1 MDIMDQDVSEV
12 RYKLR
17 KGWSPDRIVSGKGIT
32 PLMAAVKSKNL
43 EILETLVAAKANLEQ
58 DDLLGQTPLHMAVMD
73 AEVQLVKCL
82 LDNGAK
88 VNRQE
93 SWGGTALHLAVGGH
107 KKEHLLCLQL
117 LIEAGGD
124 IDLPDFE
131 GMAPVDV
138 AIQKGILGAMMA
150 VQDGEKDIDEI
161 WRDLQEQMDDC
172 VQELGKVELVVTD
185 ELDDKELNEQEAARN
200 QEQTLEESED
210 NYISWE
216 D

>member
-1 MDIMDQDVSEV
+1 MNGIFGRQVKLGYGEKGVLGLYPSRSTDKLVCHDWSKPWEIQIVVIKQAKRREEADTDNDIFGPGLIMDIMDQDVSEV

-43 EILETLVAAKANLEQ
+43 EILETLVAARANLEQ

-107 KKEHLLCLQL
+107 KK
-117 LIEAGGD
+117 
-124 IDLPDFE
+124 
-131 GMAPVDV
+131 
-138 AIQKGILGAMMA
+138 
-150 VQDGEKDIDEI
+150 
-161 WRDLQEQMDDC
+161 
-172 VQELGKVELVVTD
+172 
-185 ELDDKELNEQEAARN
+185 
-200 QEQTLEESED
+200 
-210 NYISWE
+210 
-216 D
+216 